1 MRRWSHSVNLLLSNG
16 SGPDKGKIKDRP
28 FRPERERMKRRFI
41 LFVSNTTGFRVGS
54 IVNGILHECHRSNI
68 GLLWREFDHCDLKTL
83 RDRPLGVVVWGKLAS
98 IEGLLEEINGRFPI
112 VSTISHTL
120 NLPVHTVVPD
130 PVAIATQV
138 AAHLVEEGLRNFIYV
153 GAKKNPAAQLRAK
166 AFEKELHRRLGVV
179 KVTFFNADLEDRFWG
194 ADTDRGHAFIQLLR
208 KSPMPVGVFAFNDQT
223 AASCLECAELAGIRV
238 PQQMSVVG
246 VDDHPIFSRMYLPLS
261 TVKVDYAEIGQM
273 AVRLLL
279 KAKSERRGAISAQR
293 HFVGGQL
300 IVRESSR
307 PRLVG
312 DAQIS
317 RGLHYLHEYFAKP
330 ISLVELAAQA
340 GMSRASFAARFHR
353 AVGVPPM
360 RYLSNLRLDQAKL
373 LLAESPLTISEIA
386 FRVGFEDQGYFTR
399 AFKKNLRTTPSE
411 FRHAKSL
418 KRLIE
423 R

>member
-1 MRRWSHSVNLLLSNG
+1 
-16 SGPDKGKIKDRP
+16 
-28 FRPERERMKRRFI
+28 MKRQYL
-41 LFVSNTTGFRVGS
+41 LFVSNTTGYRVGS
-54 IVNGILHECHRSNI
+54 IVSGILQECHKSNI
-68 GLLWREFDHCDLKTL
+68 GLLWREYDHCDLKTL
-83 RDRPLGVVVWGKLAS
+83 RDRPMGVVVWGKQAN
-98 IEGLLEEINGRFPI
+98 IEGLLKEIDGRFPV

-130 PVAIATQV
+130 PITIANQV

-153 GAKKNPAAQLRAK
+153 GAMKNPAAQLRAK
-166 AFEKELHRRLGVV
+166 AFEEELIRRLGAAN
-179 KVTFFNADLEDRFWG
+179 VTYFNADLEDRFWG

-261 TVKVDYAEIGQM
+261 SVRIDYSEIGQI
-273 AVRLLL
+273 AVKVLL
-279 KAKSERRGAISAQR
+279 KAKRDRKGSANPQR

-300 IVRESSR
+300 ILRESSR

-317 RGLHYLHEYFAKP
+317 KGLHYMHEHFADHL
-330 ISLVELAAQA
+330 SLIELAQQA
-340 GMSRASFAARFHR
+340 GMSRASFAARFQR
-353 AVGVPPM
+353 ALGIPPM
-360 RYLSNLRLDQAKL
+360 RYLSKLRLDQAKL
-373 LLAESPLTISEIA
+373 LLAESPMTISEIA
-386 FRVGFEDQGYFTR
+386 YRVGFEDQGYFTR
-399 AFKKNLRTTPSE
+399 AFKKILLTTPSE
-411 FRHAKSL
+411 YRRTKSV
-418 KRLIE
+418 KRL